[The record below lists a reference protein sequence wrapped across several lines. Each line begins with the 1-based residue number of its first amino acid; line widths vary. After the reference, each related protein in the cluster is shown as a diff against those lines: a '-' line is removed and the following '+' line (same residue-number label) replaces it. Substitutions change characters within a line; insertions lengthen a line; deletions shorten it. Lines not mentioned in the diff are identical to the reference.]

1 MSLNELQA
9 EPKDNEPIID
19 QDSDSL
25 MADAIEDGNA
35 PEPGE
40 RDSLSRSRSSSGSG
54 IEEDPAVRV
63 DGRNQNG
70 EQVVEAITSDMANDE
85 QRLPNPGSSKKSP
98 SEPVLETD
106 IHVKQETESQP
117 ESEDKPQGISEQGEP
132 LESQTQRITHTEQ
145 ENQSAEPKQEL
156 GSKSESEELQSQ
168 NFTQGPRSN
177 GSATREGATQEKS
190 DFKSSASDE
199 STAEGTPI
207 ASPKISDDVSSKP
220 ISDDKVKSSSSKATP
235 KTTPKATPKESHK
248 PTPVL
253 DADEEENLEDE
264 KTDYVKAEVVDRP
277 LPEEKPQTHTIV
289 IPSYSI
295 WFNLRRVSDI
305 EKKSLPEF
313 FNNVNKHKT
322 EALYIKYRNFM
333 VNTYRMNPNEY
344 LTVTACRRNLIG
356 DAGTIMRV
364 HRFLN
369 RWGLIN
375 YQVNAELRPQN
386 INPASTESYRIDY
399 DTPRGLFPFETY
411 KPPTKLPD
419 LTHIKKL
426 LRSDD
431 GETTTSEPPKK
442 KMKLLSEPDINQGWN
457 EEKLGK
463 LFEGIKQYGNNWNQ
477 IAQHVGDKTPEQCI
491 LRFLEL
497 PIEDKFLEENPQLLG
512 PLKYIPRLPFSPVD
526 NPVMSTLAFLATL
539 VDHSVASAASKRA
552 IKAVEKIIVNKIESK
567 EDDSKVDNSKEE
579 PQREGTDK
587 ETNTIKSERKQS
599 TDDTEKSLSTN
610 SPSEQKSTSEKEE
623 DETKEE
629 EVLEKQDENVKERED
644 PLVDIKDAGVNSFG
658 IVASRAHVFATYEER
673 ELHKH
678 IISLINQ
685 QMKLVDIKLA
695 KVSKLEKEFEF
706 KKKKLKVQQERNF
719 LERISLSKSTT
730 QVHDKLMEAVSL
742 LENCDSSD
750 KIKSI
755 LDEAKELAL
764 KPSNIE
770 TIVRKIG
777 ANDANP
783 DGTKERDDSVKP
795 ISLDSPQLYRY
806 WSG

>member
-9 EPKDNEPIID
+9 EPKDKDPIIS
-19 QDSDSL
+19 QDSDSS
-25 MADAIEDGNA
+25 MADAIEDGNV

-40 RDSLSRSRSSSGSG
+40 RDSLSRSRSRSDSE
-54 IEEDPAVRV
+54 IEEDQAVRV

-70 EQVVEAITSDMANDE
+70 EQVVEAITSDVANDE
-85 QRLPNPGSSKKSP
+85 QRLPNPISLKKSP
-98 SEPVLETD
+98 SEPVLEAD
-106 IHVKQETESQP
+106 IHVKQENESQAESDDKSQGTP
-117 ESEDKPQGISEQGEP
+117 EQEEP
-132 LESQTQRITHTEQ
+132 SQSQTQRITHTEQ
-145 ENQSAEPKQEL
+145 ENRSAEPKQEL
-156 GSKSESEELQSQ
+156 GSKSELEELEPELSV
-168 NFTQGPRSN
+168 QGPKSN
-177 GSATREGATQEKS
+177 GSATKKGTPEEKS
-190 DFKSSASDE
+190 VFRPSASSDE

-207 ASPKISDDVSSKP
+207 ASPKVTDDVSSKP
-220 ISDDKVKSSSSKATP
+220 IFDDKVNASSSKASP
-235 KTTPKATPKESHK
+235 KTTPKAATPKESHK

-253 DADEEENLEDE
+253 DADEDENLEDD
-264 KTDYVKAEVVDRP
+264 KTDYVKAEVVERP
-277 LPEEKPQTHTIV
+277 LPEDKPQTHTIV
-289 IPSYSI
+289 IPSYST
-295 WFNLRRVSDI
+295 WFSLRRVSDI

-386 INPASTESYRIDY
+386 INPVSTESYRIDY

-431 GETTTSEPPKK
+431 VETTTNEPPKK
-442 KMKLLSEPDINQGWN
+442 KVKLFTEPDKNQGWN

-539 VDHSVASAASKRA
+539 VDHSVASAASTRA
-552 IKAVEKIIVNKIESK
+552 IRAIEKIIVNKIELK
-567 EDDSKVDNSKEE
+567 EDKSKEE
-579 PQREGTDK
+579 PQGETTDK

-599 TDDTEKSLSTN
+599 TDDTEKSPRTN
-610 SPSEQKSTSEKEE
+610 TPSEIKPTSEKE
-623 DETKEE
+623 KEENKE
-629 EVLEKQDENVKERED
+629 EVLEKPAENVKERED
-644 PLVDIKDAGVNSFG
+644 PLEDIKDAGVNSFG

-678 IISLINQ
+678 IISLVNQ

-719 LERISLSKSTT
+719 LERISLSKSTG
-730 QVHDKLMEAVSL
+730 QVHDKLMEAVNL
-742 LENCDSSD
+742 LENCDSSE

-783 DGTKERDDSVKP
+783 DGTKDRDDSVKP